1 VRLPA
6 NASHLQEDEHM
17 SLHPLAERFGVVADH
32 YERGRPEYAPAAV
45 GALMAELGLERGAR
59 VLDLAAGTGKLT
71 RALLSCGLD
80 VVAVEP
86 LAELRELLVSVVGP
100 ERVLEGVAEAI
111 PLPEGSVTAVT
122 VADAI
127 HWFDRDAALAEIE
140 RVLQPGGGLAVAASV
155 PDWGGAS
162 WADEVGKLVAEM
174 RPEHPLFDN
183 APWQDAVRARGC
195 WAEPREV
202 RVTTFV
208 PVNPEQIL
216 DNVASL
222 SWVAA
227 LSGQQREATIA
238 RIRPLVHDGH
248 TPDTLPVHVVL
259 GLTELL

>member
-1 VRLPA
+1 
-6 NASHLQEDEHM
+6 M
-17 SLHPLAERFGVVADH
+17 SLHPLAERFAVVADH
-32 YERGRPEYAPAAV
+32 YERGRPEYPPAAV
-45 GALMAELGLERGAR
+45 GALMAELGLDAGSR

-71 RALLSCGLD
+71 RALLAGGLD

-111 PLPEGSVTAVT
+111 PLPDDSVTAVT

-140 RVLQPGGGLAVAASV
+140 RVLQPGGGLAVVACV

-162 WADEVGKLVAEM
+162 WADELGKLIVEM
-174 RPEHPLFDN
+174 RPEHPLFDG
-183 APWQDAVRARGC
+183 APWQDVVRARGR
-195 WAEPREV
+195 WAEPREI
-202 RVTTFV
+202 RVTTSV
-208 PVNPEQIL
+208 PTDPERLL

-222 SWVAA
+222 SWIAA
-227 LSGQQREATIA
+227 LSDEQREATIA
-238 RIRPLVHDGH
+238 RIRPLVYDGH

-259 GLTELL
+259 GLTGLL

>member
-1 VRLPA
+1 
-6 NASHLQEDEHM
+6 M
-17 SLHPLAERFGVVADH
+17 SLHPLAERFAAVADH
-32 YERGRPEYAPAAV
+32 YERGRPDYPPAAV
-45 GALMAELGLERGAR
+45 GALMAELGLDAGSR

-71 RALLSCGLD
+71 RALLAAGLD

-111 PLPEGSVTAVT
+111 PLPDESVAAVT

-140 RVLQPGGGLAVAASV
+140 RVLQPGGGLAVVGAV

-162 WADEVGKLVAEM
+162 WADELGKLIFEM
-174 RPEHPLFDN
+174 RPAHPLFDD
-183 APWQDAVRARGC
+183 APWQDVARARGR

-202 RVTTFV
+202 RVTTSV
-208 PVNPEQIL
+208 PADPERLL

-222 SWVAA
+222 SWIAA
-227 LSGQQREATIA
+227 LSDEQREATIA
-238 RIRPLVHDGH
+238 RIRPLVYDGD
-248 TPDTLPVHVVL
+248 TPDRLPIHIVL